1 MKLLSNKIPM
11 LFLVFISFYGY
22 FVSCTHENA
31 VLPPPA
37 TDVVVIDRGN
47 AVLLPGTLTAGD
59 TTQWK
64 FDQVHSSTL
73 WSGSYLESSGLL
85 TGRFN
90 AFGVNSLPASSRI
103 VYNIPKGQP
112 VKDTSWAFYEN
123 DPSKTFFSGYVQMN
137 TSNTGQPGRDA
148 GCYLGFVSAPKI
160 VAGTQDL
167 RDSNVAVIRT
177 TKVEFDPASPGYLVT
192 LVMSWQ
198 GALGQIHDT
207 TINGKLTYIKRATV
221 GAGTASAYDVFGLQ
235 LDFTFNCRSFGITTE
250 EISDDVAV
258 QCNMNF
264 NNK

>member
-11 LFLVFISFYGY
+11 LLLVFISFYGY

-37 TDVVVIDRGN
+37 TDTVTIDRGN
-47 AVLLPGTLTAGD
+47 AVMLPGPAGD
-59 TTQWK
+59 TTKWK
-64 FDQVHSSTL
+64 FDQVHSSCL
-73 WSGSYLESSGLL
+73 WSGSYLEESGLL

-90 AFGVNSLPASSRI
+90 SFGINSLPASARVI
-103 VYNIPKGQP
+103 YNTPKGQP
-112 VKDTSWAFYEN
+112 VPDSSWAFYES
-123 DPSKTFFSGYVQMN
+123 DPSKTYFSGYVQMN

-148 GCYLGFVSAPKI
+148 GCYLGYVFCPKI

-177 TKVEFDPASPGYLVT
+177 TKVEYDPASPGYLVT
-192 LVMSWQ
+192 TGHVLARGS
-198 GALGQIHDT
+198 GQIHDT
-207 TINGKLTYIKRATV
+207 TINGKLSYIKRATV
-221 GAGTASAYDVFGLQ
+221 GAGTASAYGVFGLQ

-250 EISDDVAV
+250 EISDVVAV
-258 QCNMNF
+258 ECNMNF